1 MNNNNNNTINTGK
14 PDISTMGKG
23 IDMSQNLA
31 HMSRF
36 PRILE
41 DDEIIETPTDSV
53 STSSNNGNSTTSDVT
68 SAVVYEPTDESNSD
82 KSSHSR
88 TWYEYFT
95 WK

>member
-1 MNNNNNNTINTGK
+1 MNNSNNNTINTGK

-41 DDEIIETPTDSV
+41 DDEIIETPTDSI
-53 STSSNNGNSTTSDVT
+53 STCSDNGNSTNSEVT
-68 SAVVYEPTDESNSD
+68 SADESNSD